1 MRKVAIV
8 TSPWSVSLQKVA
20 RSIAQVFEEQ
30 KDEIG
35 IDGVKLYLSQQVSP
49 TEYKDVDFTI
59 VVMTFDPAFIKAY
72 AYIVY
77 FLQKQGKKA
86 ILYTTTEGKLLPVE
100 NIDWIKRDI
109 APYVVS
115 EYTKEKLVKYGMKV
129 SGVIY
134 HGVDF
139 QRFQSYPDAR
149 PVVRE
154 QLGVKEDDFLVGYIA
169 GCYSRKG
176 HDKYAEVIKTVY
188 KIDPSIKF
196 AVVTSDKCAQHYA
209 DAPNTIV
216 ISDFGKLDDE
226 EVEQIYQGFDVYAQ
240 ASLSE
245 GFGLPVLEALASG
258 LPVIHTDYKPLS
270 EITTPET
277 SFRVPTRL
285 IQYIQETGAI
295 KYELHYYKVNEFAEA
310 IINAKKAITEN
321 REYYRQK
328 ALERAKEFDIHKV
341 YNAFTQ
347 MVIRGEISHV

>member
-1 MRKVAIV
+1 MRKVAV
-8 TSPWSVSLQKVA
+8 ATSPWSVSLQKVA

-30 KDEIG
+30 KDDIG
-35 IDGVKLYLSQQVSP
+35 IDGVKLFLSQQASP
-49 TEYKDVDFTI
+49 TEYRDVDFTI

-77 FLQKQGKKA
+77 FLKQQGKKA
-86 ILYTTTEGKLLPVE
+86 ILYTTTEGKLMPVE
-100 NIDWIKRDI
+100 GIDWIKKEI
-109 APYVVS
+109 STYAVS
-115 EYTKEKLVKYGMKV
+115 EYTKEKLEKFGIKV
-129 SGVIY
+129 SGIVY

-149 PVVRE
+149 SLVRE
-154 QLGVKEDDFLVGYIA
+154 QLGFKEDDFVVGYIA

-176 HDKYAEVIKTVY
+176 HDRYVEVIKTVY
-188 KIDPSIKF
+188 KIDPTIKF
-196 AVVTSDKCAQHYA
+196 AILTSSKCSQIYG
-209 DAPNTIV
+209 DAPNTV
-216 ISDFGKLDDE
+216 VLNDFGNLDDE

-270 EITTPET
+270 EITTKET

-295 KYELHYYKVNEFAEA
+295 KYELHYYKISEFAEA
-310 IINAKKAITEN
+310 IINAKNAITEN

>member
-1 MRKVAIV
+1 MGKVAIV

-20 RSIAQVFEEQ
+20 RGIAQVFEEK
-30 KDEIG
+30 KDEIN
-35 IDGVKLYLSQQVSP
+35 IDGVKLFLSQQVSP

-59 VVMTFDPAFIKAY
+59 VVMTFDPAFIRAY

-77 FLQKQGKKA
+77 YLNQKRKKA
-86 ILYTTTEGKLLPVE
+86 ILYATTEGNLIPVE
-100 NIDWIKRDI
+100 GIDWIRRELTTY
-109 APYVVS
+109 AVS
-115 EYTKEKLVKYGMKV
+115 EYTKEKLVKYGIKV
-129 SGVIY
+129 AGVVY
-134 HGVDF
+134 HGVDIE
-139 QRFQSYPDAR
+139 RFQSYPDAR

-154 QLGVKEDDFLVGYIA
+154 QIGAKEDDFVVGYIA

-176 HDKYAEVIKTVY
+176 HDRYNEVIKQVY
-188 KIDPSIKF
+188 KLDPSIKF
-196 AVVTSDKCAQHYA
+196 TVMTTDKCVNYYA
-209 DAPNTIV
+209 DAPNTTILT
-216 ISDFGKLDDE
+216 DFGKLGEE
-226 EVEQIYQGFDVYAQ
+226 EVEQLYQGFDVYAQ

-270 EITTPET
+270 EITTKET

-285 IQYIQETGAI
+285 IQYINDTGAI
-295 KYELHYYKVNEFAEA
+295 KYELHLYRVNEFAEA